1 MARKPHAHDSTESVV
16 RQAVHVATG
25 DRDAEAKA
33 LAERAGGAVDDD
45 EAREAVRRTHG
56 DVAGGTPSGEHVASE
71 TATADD
77 VRAVQRE
84 RAAEEADE
92 SG

>member
-1 MARKPHAHDSTESVV
+1 MAGNKEHDSAKSVA
-16 RQAVHVATG
+16 RQALDVATG

-33 LAERAGGAVDDD
+33 LVDRAGGDVGYE

-56 DVAGGTPSGEHVASE
+56 DVAGGTPSGEHESSD
-71 TATADD
+71 TADVDD

-84 RAAEEADE
+84 HSD
-92 SG
+92 

>member
-1 MARKPHAHDSTESVV
+1 MAPKKAHDSTESVV

-33 LAERAGGAVDDD
+33 LADRAGGDTDEDD
-45 EAREAVRRTHG
+45 ALEAVRRTHG
-56 DVAGGTPSGEHVASE
+56 DVAGGTPSGEHEASE

-84 RAAEEADE
+84 QSD
-92 SG
+92 